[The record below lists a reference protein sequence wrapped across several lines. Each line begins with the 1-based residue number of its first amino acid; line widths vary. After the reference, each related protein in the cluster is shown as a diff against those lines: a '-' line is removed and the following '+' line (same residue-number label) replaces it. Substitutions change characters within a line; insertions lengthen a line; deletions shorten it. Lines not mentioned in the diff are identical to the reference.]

1 MRIPCEVC
9 LTIPIVLKRYTY
21 RITSKHFVRRIN
33 ATNTT
38 FLRLP
43 VVFGKLDCFN
53 KCYCGSS
60 IWPWRLVKK
69 SEKKFFLSNVY
80 KIMIRWKSNSFR
92 ILKKAI
98 WLFLPITELLWIG
111 EALPI
116 HLFLCKK
123 LSLFFLN
130 IGRWRSMEGRC
141 WKTGIIPKRDS
152 FSWEK
157 NTKPMWRYIGLPFSA
172 VLSKCGMSVWCAYW
186 VWAACDSW
194 FVMRRRHKLTTA
206 FTDPTL

>member
-1 MRIPCEVC
+1 MSIPCEVF
-9 LTIPIVLKRYTY
+9 LTIPIVLKRY

-33 ATNTT
+33 ARNTT

-43 VVFGKLDCFN
+43 VVFAKLDSFN

-60 IWPWRLVKK
+60 IWPWRHVKK
-69 SEKKFFLSNVY
+69 FKKKFFSSDVY
-80 KIMIRWKSNSFR
+80 KIMISCQSPNCFGSVKRCPFIYFYVRNYR
-92 ILKKAI
+92 Y
-98 WLFLPITELLWIG
+98 
-111 EALPI
+111 
-116 HLFLCKK
+116 
-123 LSLFFLN
+123 FFLN
-130 IGRWRSMEGRC
+130 LGRWRSMEGRC

-206 FTDPTL
+206 FTDPRL